1 LVSKYDH
8 LNNQLEQYKQKN
20 IYRELLVSQ
29 IKKEKDNNGKNSFYL
44 NNKKVINLCSND
56 YLGLSQNPV
65 ILGKTRESLKQVSQ
79 CSSRLISG
87 NDINIIKLENLLA
100 NHRKTE
106 RALVYPTGYMANLG
120 AITAVSSPE
129 HIIFSDSLNHASII
143 DACRLAKSKKVEIFR
158 HNDIDHLSGL
168 LKKNVESKQ
177 KIIVTEG
184 IFSMDGDI
192 AKLGELA
199 ELVRKY
205 DAILIVDDAHS
216 DFVFGKFENY
226 AGIPE
231 YYGIEKDV
239 DIHIS
244 SLSKG
249 LGCFGGYVAT
259 SELVNDYLINRSRQ
273 FIYTSAIPEHLCVGA
288 ISAISFLNKHT
299 NIQKNFL
306 LLVEWFHKELKKNR
320 FNTGQSSSQIIPL
333 IIGDEKLAI
342 TVSKELFKKGI
353 FIQAVRYPTVPIGKA
368 RLRIS
373 INASI
378 QKSQLEYVIMCLVK
392 IFKKYQ
398 LI

>member
-8 LNNQLEQYKQKN
+8 LNNILEQYKQKN

-29 IKKEKDNNGKNSFYL
+29 IKKEKDNNWKYSFYL
-44 NNKKVINLCSND
+44 NNKRVINLCSND
-56 YLGLSQNPV
+56 YLGLSQNQI

-87 NDINIIKLENLLA
+87 NDVNIIKLENLLA
-100 NHRKTE
+100 NHRKSE

-120 AITAVSSPE
+120 TITAVSSPK

-143 DACRLAKSKKVEIFR
+143 DACRLAKSKKIEIFR
-158 HNDIDHLSGL
+158 HNDIDHLSEL
-168 LKKNVESKQ
+168 LKKNFESKE

-192 AKLGELA
+192 AKLDEIA
-199 ELVRKY
+199 ELSKKY
-205 DAILIVDDAHS
+205 NAILIVDDAHS
-216 DFVFGKFENY
+216 DFVFGKFRNY
-226 AGIPE
+226 GGIPE
-231 YYGIEKDV
+231 YYGVENDV

-249 LGCFGGYVAT
+249 LGCFGGYAAT
-259 SELVNDYLINRSRQ
+259 SHLINDFLINRSRQ

-306 LLVEWFHKELKKNR
+306 LLVKWFHKELKEYG
-320 FNTGQSSSQIIPL
+320 FNIGQSSSQIIPL
-333 IIGDEKLAI
+333 IIGDEKVAI
-342 TVSKELFKKGI
+342 TFSKELFKKGI

-373 INASI
+373 INASL
-378 QKSQLEYVIMCLVK
+378 QKSQLKYVIMCLVK
-392 IFKKYQ
+392 IKQK
-398 LI
+398 LK

>member
-1 LVSKYDH
+1 MVSKYDH

-20 IYRELLVSQ
+20 IYRELVVSQ

-56 YLGLSQNPV
+56 YLGLSQNPL

-120 AITAVSSPE
+120 AITAISSPE

-299 NIQKNFL
+299 NIQKNYL

-378 QKSQLEYVIMCLVK
+378 KKSQLEYVIMCLVK
-392 IFKKYQ
+392 VFNKYQ